1 MPKRADPQEEQAHE
15 GKLTRMAF
23 LSCSASALS
32 WSSSFIL
39 AKCVDG
45 WRRLRQGHGIVV
57 RPSPGPLH
65 RPMLDHPRLPLPPRS
80 QPPTDPQASADRPS
94 NGPTGLLNLLQPAA
108 YRRFFSSFTSS
119 QSLALLQPGLF
130 RSTSPAFSSSS
141 WSSSALLAAATL
153 LSWRARSRQTRAK
166 GRGWHRRQRR
176 RRRARRRRQL
186 T

>member
-1 MPKRADPQEEQAHE
+1 MFVHLGQVRGWVASVTSGARDRRSPFSGAAAPADVGPPARDCRS
-15 GKLTRMAF
+15 L
-23 LSCSASALS
+23 
-32 WSSSFIL
+32 L
-39 AKCVDG
+39 A
-45 WRRLRQGHGIVV
+45 RN
-57 RPSPGPLH
+57 H
-65 RPMLDHPRLPLPPRS
+65 RPTRRRV
-80 QPPTDPQASADRPS
+80 PTDRPS